1 MYKEKFDELWNKTV
15 NTVLYGIS
23 AKDIKGKKQINECL
37 HGIVWEHAWGNKKMV
52 PPERKLLDDIS
63 KENPK
68 KAMELESVLSNI
80 TVSSGW
86 SMYAGIVIALAGII
100 TLFATQGFVRIIG
113 GVAGVVGVG
122 IAVVDVLQ
130 SNTNPKKVASNALAK
145 AKEQCDKILS

>member
-37 HGIVWEHAWGNKKMV
+37 HGIVWEHAWGNKKML

-113 GVAGVVGVG
+113 GAVGVVGIG

-130 SNTNPKKVASNALAK
+130 SNINPKKVALNALAK

>member
-52 PPERKLLDDIS
+52 PSERKLLDDIS

-80 TVSSGW
+80 TVRSGW

-100 TLFATQGFVRIIG
+100 TLFATQGCVRIIG

>member
-1 MYKEKFDELWNKTV
+1 MYKQKFDELWNKTV
-15 NTVLYGIS
+15 NAVLYGIS
-23 AKDIKGKKQINECL
+23 AKDIKGKNQINEYL
-37 HGIVWEHAWGNKKMV
+37 HGIVWDHTWGNKKTV

-63 KENPK
+63 KENLK

-80 TVSSGW
+80 AVSNGW
-86 SMYAGIVIALAGII
+86 GVYAGIIIALAGII

-113 GVAGVVGVG
+113 GVAGIVGVG

-130 SNTNPKKVASNALAK
+130 SNINPQKVASNALAK